1 MCGPSLLFVV
11 PAAQRLY
18 GHRAAWLVY
27 QVLIVI
33 FFLSKYNFSRI
44 SKLLTIFIII
54 PINYIIMIHEKTLQY
69 INKPTLVACQDS
81 TCPVYFFWP
90 KKEQSFLNSAISTMQ
105 FRVGKL
111 RKYFEFSPHSS
122 IFCCSIS
129 LFK

>member
-1 MCGPSLLFVV
+1 M
-11 PAAQRLY
+11 
-18 GHRAAWLVY
+18 
-27 QVLIVI
+27 
-33 FFLSKYNFSRI
+33 
-44 SKLLTIFIII
+44 TIFIII

-111 RKYFEFSPHSS
+111 HKCFEFSHLAPLFSAVVFPYSNDNKSENFNFFLSFFSS
-122 IFCCSIS
+122 FYKTDLGCTTN
-129 LFK
+129 LWAFGHRDDHDL